1 MPQVPDA
8 GESTL
13 FTYDPDNAI
22 PDPNAAN
29 SVKNGS
35 GPYRPINERF
45 KHEPSELAFDG
56 GGIVDGSRFHIA
68 FVSRDGS
75 EWPRLNLKNP
85 QKGVDVKIMLWDA
98 HACALDTNYRQEG
111 EIRLT
116 RNSEYHIVHET
127 VKDMRENFRTLNNE
141 AFRASYTRRRH
152 VRDALIQQAQ
162 WSNNEQGH
170 QQLRTATQQVARV
183 PAAGSEELQG
193 VQRGPLQQNTGR
205 TRWANDENNYAPHAT
220 LCHMLLWQLSAD
232 RMPISVTMEKIRSA
246 VDTLSGVT
254 KDHPLQRFFETNG
267 LEKGQV
273 KESTRAYA
281 NHRLKETPSMELN
294 LLYAQV
300 DMTAIWGLQM
310 SKDAHVVLWTRA
322 NANDKWRSFCL
333 TFVDTSNPGND
344 GKFEYKPFDDD
355 GAGWEIEFTGD
366 GFPFD
371 FSKPTKLALE
381 QDDAA
386 ASAVAAPSAAPK
398 RTKTKGGLVTRCI
411 RWHHKMT
418 ESEIFDR
425 FTSKIRIWSN
435 DGGVTWKCKFNDT
448 QCGVF
453 RDPKQLR
460 GGLVNKPNDAPWVI
474 DWPGLEGVSGQARL
488 RRSSGNAMLWWN
500 DAFAEKMRRAIRVP
514 AIENIDKGG
523 GGVNKQMLDPKQPY
537 VGSHALFANVQ
548 DGKAGEPIRINEI
561 AAQQSGKDKRAET
574 AKVARDAKAAE
585 EAAERRRQKAA
596 AEAEKAEERKRQTA
610 ERAAKRAAEKAEKA
624 EEAAERKRQAAEEAA
639 RLRDAQSVAA
649 AAASAARKADREAEN
664 ARRLAERDTER
675 IQQAE
680 AKATEARQR
689 ADDKARAAQVLQ
701 AQKET
706 ENALQREENAL
717 QREENALQ
725 REENNQKRRDAAEE
739 REAQREQTRFLAN
752 EASEQAKAALGK
764 AEAEARTAEADA
776 KKAED
781 EAKKAEA
788 EAKTAEAEAKTAEAS
803 AKTAEASA
811 DNATREEAEEAARKK
826 VETEARVA
834 EALQAEAAAREAEA
848 VARTAEAV
856 ARTAEAVARQAEAR
870 QAEARQ
876 RRREEGQYHPLGK
889 GPSYLSGSRK
899 RSREE
904 EDSNEDE
911 MPPAAPYTAPSA
923 FDRYE
928 DGMPAAAPDS
938 ARDPID
944 DTDVGD
950 GAGLSA
956 RTTTSSGTDPPPAPD
971 PGTTPGPGQDEEECG
986 EDRQGRSRRKGMGIS
1001 ILSVSDRGGLN
1012 FTSDEGKLLFHVL
1025 YPFEWWSMIST
1036 IAPPARRVALGC
1048 VDPCNE
1054 GWWWRGRFFANGD
1067 ETGPSPGILWSR
1079 MNDEWNNN
1087 TINRDAPSRWQTA
1100 YPLWAEDRILTKLKP
1115 AQ

>member
-29 SVKNGS
+29 YVKNGS

-75 EWPRLNLKNP
+75 EWPGLNLKNP

-254 KDHPLQRFFETNG
+254 KDHPLQRFFETKG
-267 LEKGQV
+267 REKGQV

-281 NHRLKETPSMELN
+281 NHRLKETPSMESN

-371 FSKPTKLALE
+371 FLEPTKLALE

-398 RTKTKGGLVTRCI
+398 RTKTKGGLVTSCI

-460 GGLVNKPNDAPWVI
+460 GGLVNEPNDAPWVI

-488 RRSSGNAMLWWN
+488 RPGSDNAMLWWN

-523 GGVNKQMLDPKQPY
+523 GGVNKQMLDPMQPY

-548 DGKAGEPIRINEI
+548 DGKAGERIRSNEI

-574 AKVARDAKAAE
+574 AKVARDARDAKAAE

-610 ERAAKRAAEKAEKA
+610 ERAANRAAERAAEKAEKAEKA

-649 AAASAARKADREAEN
+649 AAASAARKADKEAEN
-664 ARRLAERDTER
+664 ARRLAGRDTER
-675 IQQAE
+675 IQRADDR
-680 AKATEARQR
+680 ARAARQR
-689 ADDKARAAQVLQ
+689 ADDRARAAQVLQ

-706 ENALQREENAL
+706 DNALQRED
-717 QREENALQ
+717 NALQ
-725 REENNQKRRDAAEE
+725 REENNRKRRDAAEE

-764 AEAEARTAEADA
+764 ASAEA

-811 DNATREEAEEAARKK
+811 DNATREEAARKK

-834 EALQAEAAAREAEA
+834 SALQAEAAAREAEA

-856 ARTAEAVARQAEAR
+856 ARTAEAEARKAEAR
-870 QAEARQ
+870 Q
-876 RRREEGQYHPLGK
+876 GK

-928 DGMPAAAPDS
+928 DRMPAAAPDS

-971 PGTTPGPGQDEEECG
+971 TGTTPGPGQDEEECG
-986 EDRQGRSRRKGMGIS
+986 KDRQGRSRRKGMGTS
-1001 ILSVSDRGGLN
+1001 ILSVSDQGGLN
-1012 FTSDEGKLLFHVL
+1012 FTSDEGKLLFHVV
-1025 YPFEWWSMIST
+1025 YPFEWWSVIST
-1036 IAPPARRVALGC
+1036 IAPPARAVTLGC

-1054 GWWWRGRFFANGD
+1054 GWWWRGRFFADGD

-1087 TINRDAPSRWQTA
+1087 TINREAPSRWQTA